1 MLLIYQLHILT
12 YLLVCG
18 SLELQSRNF
27 VAGSVRIVF
36 VLIYSLFLGFGTLVG
51 TALYGM
57 IDHRAISGTSCAP
70 SMSEYLTWIFIPVFT
85 ACLVVINQGRTK
97 QIEIMIAIAF
107 IGYIVNHYASIAFGN
122 LQVAQAIGALVVG
135 IMANLYS
142 RIFGGTAVAAVL
154 PAVFVQVPSGLAAGA
169 SLISGVV
176 SADEMTG
183 NGANSA
189 VTKGETLGTVRVVT
203 DGMIGMVVYGMIQ
216 IAIGITVGLFFSS
229 VITYPR
235 GKRRSGL
242 FNF

>member
-1 MLLIYQLHILT
+1 M
-12 YLLVCG
+12 
-18 SLELQSRNF
+18 
-27 VAGSVRIVF
+27 AGSVRIVF

-57 IDHRAISGTSCAP
+57 IDHKANSGTSCGS
-70 SMSEYLTWIFIPVFT
+70 SMNEYVTWLFIPFFSV
-85 ACLVVINQGRTK
+85 CLVVINQGRIK

-107 IGYIVNHYASIAFGN
+107 VGYIVNHYASIAFGN
-122 LQVAQAIGALVVG
+122 LQVAQAVGALVVG
-135 IMANLYS
+135 VLANLYS
-142 RIFGGTAVAAVL
+142 RILGGTAVAAVL

-169 SLISGVV
+169 TLISGVV

-183 NGANSA
+183 NGGSTA
-189 VTKGETLGTVRVVT
+189 VQKSETLGTVRVAT
-203 DGMIGMVVYGMIQ
+203 DGMVGMVVYGMIQ

-242 FNF
+242 FSF